1 MTDAA
6 GAPPAGGLRAP
17 LARELLAAS
26 AALAQ
31 VRAGH
36 LLPPAL
42 AAAEKAQQLPAA
54 SRGAMQ
60 EFAYHA
66 VRKLGSCEAIA
77 TRLNARP
84 PAPALAA
91 LQLVVLAQLLEP
103 GRRHEAVIVDQAVEA
118 ARSQPVMR
126 PGAPFLNAT
135 LRRFLRERDLLLEAA
150 MATPEG
156 RWNHPAWWIEQLRRD
171 HPQHWAQILEA
182 DNLPPPMTLRV
193 NQRRVDV
200 NTYLRLLAQ
209 MNMNGVVLG
218 PQAIRLDAPCDVAR
232 LPGFAD
238 GLISVQDLAA
248 QLAAP
253 LLQVGDGMRVLDACA
268 APGGKTTHLL
278 ELADCELTAIDSDP
292 QRLARVDENLVRLG
306 LRASLRAADAAN
318 PSAWWD
324 GKPFQRILLDAP
336 CSASGIVRR
345 HPEIRWLRRRR
356 DLATLSRQQSEM
368 LAALWPLL
376 EPGGKLLYATCSV
389 FQAEGE
395 RVVSGFLSTHPDAL
409 REPLAWH
416 WEGDEQQTPLG
427 QLRPCSE
434 PRRDHDGFFYALIS
448 KRP

>member
-1 MTDAA
+1 M
-6 GAPPAGGLRAP
+6 
-17 LARELLAAS
+17 
-26 AALAQ
+26 
-31 VRAGH
+31 
-36 LLPPAL
+36 
-42 AAAEKAQQLPAA
+42 K
-54 SRGAMQ
+54 
-60 EFAYHA
+60 
-66 VRKLGSCEAIA
+66 
-77 TRLNARP
+77 
-84 PAPALAA
+84 
-91 LQLVVLAQLLEP
+91 
-103 GRRHEAVIVDQAVEA
+103 
-118 ARSQPVMR
+118 
-126 PGAPFLNAT
+126 
-135 LRRFLRERDLLLEAA
+135 
-150 MATPEG
+150 
-156 RWNHPAWWIEQLRRD
+156 
-171 HPQHWAQILEA
+171 
-182 DNLPPPMTLRV
+182 
-193 NQRRVDV
+193 
-200 NTYLRLLAQ
+200 
-209 MNMNGVVLG
+209 GVVLG
-218 PQAIRLDAPCDVAR
+218 PQAIRLDAPSDVAR
-232 LPGFAD
+232 LPGFAE

-278 ELADCELTAIDSDP
+278 ELADCELTAIDADP

-324 GKPFQRILLDAP
+324 DKPFQRILLDAP

-389 FQAEGE
+389 FHAEGE
-395 RVVSGFLSTHPDAL
+395 RVVSGFVAAHPDAL

-416 WEGDEQQTPLG
+416 WEGDEQQNPLG

-434 PRRDHDGFFYALIS
+434 PLRDHDGFFYALIS